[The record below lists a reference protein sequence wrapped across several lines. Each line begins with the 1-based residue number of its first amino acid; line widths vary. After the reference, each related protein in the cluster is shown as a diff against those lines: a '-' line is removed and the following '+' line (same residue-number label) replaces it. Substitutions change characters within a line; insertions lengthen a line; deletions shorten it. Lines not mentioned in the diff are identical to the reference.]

1 MIAVLEK
8 KSAVRR
14 GHFRLSSGRHS
25 DVFIQ
30 KFRLF
35 EQPRL
40 TQRFG
45 EELARLFPGG
55 FDVVASPAVGAI
67 VLGFCTALAGE
78 TRMVFAEREG
88 GALRFRRGFG
98 FAPHERVLVVEDVI
112 TTGASAREV
121 ARLVRERAG
130 NLVGIAALIDRCDPA
145 RPADMGTTY
154 RALLRLRAESWDPAE
169 CPLCADGGEPED
181 PGSRR
186 AGA

>member
-1 MIAVLEK
+1 MIAVLE
-8 KSAVRR
+8 SRAALQR
-14 GHFRLSSGRHS
+14 GHFHLSSGRHS
-25 DVFIQ
+25 DLFIQ

-45 EELARLFPGG
+45 EEIARLFPGA

-78 TRMVFAEREG
+78 ARMVFAEREG

-98 FAPHERVLVVEDVI
+98 FAAHERILVVEDVV

-121 ARLVRERAG
+121 ARLIRERAG

-145 RPADMGTTY
+145 RPADMGAPF
-154 RALLRLRAESWDPAE
+154 RALLRLRAESWDSAE
-169 CPLCADGGEPED
+169 CPLCAAGGDPED